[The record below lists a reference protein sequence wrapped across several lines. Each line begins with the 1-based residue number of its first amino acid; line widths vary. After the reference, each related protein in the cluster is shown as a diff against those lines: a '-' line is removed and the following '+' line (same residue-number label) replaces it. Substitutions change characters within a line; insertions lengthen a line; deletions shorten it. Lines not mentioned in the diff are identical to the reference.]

1 MEEIKTILEQL
12 ENLDLDAYREF
23 IALGMGMDGRLEG
36 VPAIIGLSDL
46 TKPDMIYNGAEMDA
60 RMNHQ
65 MAADAMVF
73 SWLCDRMPDRDP
85 HYPAIAPAMTAMAM
99 KSFVMFEGED
109 QPRGYRE
116 LLKKE

>member
-1 MEEIKTILEQL
+1 MEEIKKIPERLED
-12 ENLDLDAYREF
+12 LDLDAYRAF
-23 IALGMGMDGRLEG
+23 IALGMGMNGGLEG

-46 TKPDMIYNGAEMDA
+46 TRPDMVYHGAEMDTK
-60 RMNHQ
+60 MNHQ

-73 SWLCDRMPDRDP
+73 SWICDRMPDRDP
-85 HYPAIAPAMTAMAM
+85 HYPAIAPAMTATAM

-116 LLKKE
+116 LLEKE